1 MLPSGAR
8 VGFYDDRLRRRFLR
22 EKELEDRF
30 PHALANGEFH
40 MYLQPKVA
48 LPERRIVGAE
58 ALVRWISPE
67 GMLCPNEFVPLFER
81 DGVIAELDFYMFCQ
95 VCALLKRW
103 ERGGEAAFLRFS
115 QRLALEL
122 RRFGFLRALRAP
134 YRREPGSG
142 SLPGIRVHRVR
153 RVRSHRRDQQVIRR
167 IHALGARCSMDDFG
181 SSYSSLN
188 MLRSLEVDIIKLD
201 QGFFRGDTDMDKAR
215 SIVNGIVG
223 IARDMRIETVAEG
236 IEDMGQV
243 DFLESVGCNVVQGYV
258 FGKPMPA
265 DEFQDFKLDD
275 TMRGNGD
282 RGESVEESR

>member
-1 MLPSGAR
+1 M
-8 VGFYDDRLRRRFLR
+8 
-22 EKELEDRF
+22 
-30 PHALANGEFH
+30 
-40 MYLQPKVA
+40 
-48 LPERRIVGAE
+48 
-58 ALVRWISPE
+58 
-67 GMLCPNEFVPLFER
+67 
-81 DGVIAELDFYMFCQ
+81 
-95 VCALLKRW
+95 KRW
-103 ERGGEAAFLRFS
+103 EREGRPLFCVSVNVSRSNFDVSDFFARYERHIAENQVPARYLEFEFTESVVFDRTGE
-115 QRLALEL
+115 
-122 RRFGFLRALRAP
+122 
-134 YRREPGSG
+134 
-142 SLPGIRVHRVR
+142 IN
-153 RVRSHRRDQQVIRR
+153 QVIRR

-275 TMRGNGD
+275 TMRRNGD

>member
-1 MLPSGAR
+1 M
-8 VGFYDDRLRRRFLR
+8 FDRTD
-22 EKELEDRF
+22 EI
-30 PHALANGEFH
+30 N
-40 MYLQPKVA
+40 
-48 LPERRIVGAE
+48 
-58 ALVRWISPE
+58 
-67 GMLCPNEFVPLFER
+67 
-81 DGVIAELDFYMFCQ
+81 
-95 VCALLKRW
+95 
-103 ERGGEAAFLRFS
+103 
-115 QRLALEL
+115 
-122 RRFGFLRALRAP
+122 
-134 YRREPGSG
+134 
-142 SLPGIRVHRVR
+142 
-153 RVRSHRRDQQVIRR
+153 QVIRR

-243 DFLESVGCNVVQGYV
+243 DFLES
-258 FGKPMPA
+258 GKPMPA

-275 TMRGNGD
+275 TMRRNGD

>member
-48 LPERRIVGAE
+48 LPERRIVGARRSCAGSLRKVCSARTSSFRSSSAT
-58 ALVRWISPE
+58 ALSPSWISTCLP
-67 GMLCPNEFVPLFER
+67 GVRFVEAM
-81 DGVIAELDFYMFCQ
+81 GA
-95 VCALLKRW
+95 
-103 ERGGEAAFLRFS
+103 GGEAAFLRFR

-134 YRREPGSG
+134 YRREQVPARYLEFEFTESVVFDRTGE
-142 SLPGIRVHRVR
+142 IN
-153 RVRSHRRDQQVIRR
+153 QVIRR

-201 QGFFRGDTDMDKAR
+201 QGSSAEIPTWTRQGASSTASWHSARHAYRNGCRRDRGY
-215 SIVNGIVG
+215 
-223 IARDMRIETVAEG
+223 
-236 IEDMGQV
+236 GQV

-275 TMRGNGD
+275 TMRRNGD
-282 RGESVEESR
+282 RR